1 MVWIDDRGWVE
12 ERYNKLKKELLLA
25 KLCKF
30 FTWIVG
36 GLLTILAGFAGY
48 KLYIAF
54 TTIHIIFAAIV
65 SILEIVSFSL
75 IISLYRVNNR
85 LVAIFERQIP
95 NYKELLDEW
104 KNRKVN

>member
-1 MVWIDDRGWVE
+1 MVWNDDRGWIE

-54 TTIHIIFAAIV
+54 TTIHIIFAIIV